1 MIVVMLRKTS
11 SESWGFL
18 TEKEASLKKKD
29 DFKPDL
35 GADADP
41 QQGLMNLMKKMYDDG
56 DDEMKRTISKA
67 FVEGREKQQSAE
79 PMI

>member
-1 MIVVMLRKTS
+1 M
-11 SESWGFL
+11 

-56 DDEMKRTISKA
+56 DDENNFKRKYDWR
-67 FVEGREKQQSAE
+67 FAE
-79 PMI
+79 IGEESSGFYFDKYRSFDGSSI